1 VVFPED
7 FLNFHQQSL
16 THLIMKFAISTLL
29 IILQAAAVFAAFP
42 ISDITV
48 VSERT
53 DASTAYLS
61 DWFVVSFVFSTA
73 GSDETIAG
81 DATIEVSI
89 PNELEFVQYPDSVDP
104 SVSEFF
110 TTAGVQV
117 LSTAF
122 DYDSH
127 VLTFTFSDPG
137 QVITDLEGVVF
148 FTLKLSEQFTES
160 ASPGQHTFDFET
172 SDQTYSPSVDLVALD
187 RSQPIKLSNA
197 VTGGV
202 EWFVDIPGAFGDITN
217 IDISTVQTPGT
228 FDCSEVKYAVGS
240 SLNEFGD
247 FTPQDRTTF
256 FSNSSSGEWIPI
268 TPASGLPVE
277 SFECGDG
284 TISLSFAGELADD
297 EVLRVS
303 FLSNL
308 ADDVLEV
315 QNVVNV
321 DLTTADSRKRA
332 LTSFVLDE
340 PFYRAS
346 RTDTAAFEA
355 FAAVPADGDITSTS
369 TAITSVTATVT
380 HTTVTSV
387 CYVCAETPVTVTY
400 TAPVITNPIYYTTKV
415 HVCNVCAETPI
426 TYTVTIPCETDEY
439 APAKP
444 TGTEGEKIV
453 TVITKEGGDKYTKT
467 YEEVTYTKTYPKGGH
482 EDHIVTVKTK
492 EGGEKVT
499 KTYEEV
505 TYTKGPEIVTVVTKE
520 GGEKVTTTYHDVPEV
535 VTVITKE
542 GGEKVTTTYPATY
555 PATYTEGHSAGVPT
569 SASTPPQAT
578 YTVSEAQ
585 VNLGSKSAV
594 GLLAIVP
601 MLFLAI

>member
-1 VVFPED
+1 
-7 FLNFHQQSL
+7 
-16 THLIMKFAISTLL
+16 MKFAISTLF

-172 SDQTYSPSVDLVALD
+172 SDQTYSPSVDLVVLD

-380 HTTVTSV
+380 QTTVTSV

-439 APAKP
+439 APPKP

-482 EDHIVTVKTK
+482 EDHIFTVKTN

-555 PATYTEGHSAGVPT
+555 TEGHSAGVPT

-578 YTVSEAQ
+578 YTVSEAH

>member
-1 VVFPED
+1 MVFPED

>member
-1 VVFPED
+1 
-7 FLNFHQQSL
+7 
-16 THLIMKFAISTLL
+16 
-29 IILQAAAVFAAFP
+29 AFP

-355 FAAVPADGDITSTS
+355 FAAV
-369 TAITSVTATVT
+369 
-380 HTTVTSV
+380 
-387 CYVCAETPVTVTY
+387 
-400 TAPVITNPIYYTTKV
+400 
-415 HVCNVCAETPI
+415 
-426 TYTVTIPCETDEY
+426 
-439 APAKP
+439 
-444 TGTEGEKIV
+444 
-453 TVITKEGGDKYTKT
+453 
-467 YEEVTYTKTYPKGGH
+467 
-482 EDHIVTVKTK
+482 
-492 EGGEKVT
+492 
-499 KTYEEV
+499 
-505 TYTKGPEIVTVVTKE
+505 
-520 GGEKVTTTYHDVPEV
+520 
-535 VTVITKE
+535 
-542 GGEKVTTTYPATY
+542 
-555 PATYTEGHSAGVPT
+555 
-569 SASTPPQAT
+569 
-578 YTVSEAQ
+578 
-585 VNLGSKSAV
+585 
-594 GLLAIVP
+594 
-601 MLFLAI
+601 